1 MLDIVIDIVSHLN
14 LIGMEEHETR
24 YKKSE
29 YIYIFFF
36 SFFFPIGERNRPSFF
51 SVVSALY
58 SNLFAP
64 IRDMMQSKLQ
74 LDSSSIHRG
83 NHVTYIYAL
92 PL

>member
-1 MLDIVIDIVSHLN
+1 MKHDIKNRNIF
-14 LIGMEEHETR
+14 
-24 YKKSE
+24 
-29 YIYIFFF
+29 IFFF
-36 SFFFPIGERNRPSFF
+36 SFFFPIGERSRPSLFF
-51 SVVSALY
+51 VVVSALY